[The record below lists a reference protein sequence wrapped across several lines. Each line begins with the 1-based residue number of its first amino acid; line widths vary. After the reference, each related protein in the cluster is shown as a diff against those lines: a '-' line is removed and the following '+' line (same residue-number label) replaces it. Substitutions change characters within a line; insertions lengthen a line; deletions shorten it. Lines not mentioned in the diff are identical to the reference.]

1 MNEGVIRDAWERF
14 ICGGELPQSLRPA
27 VTGSWQRCRNFSV
40 DVGNQR
46 APKLSD
52 AELYRRRCDNALLA
66 ASARLAME
74 RTGQI
79 LSDASSMLILTDGSG
94 HIIETLG
101 DHRTIDAGRQV
112 HLETGGCWDETGI
125 GTNAI
130 GTAMA
135 VRQPVQIHA
144 AEHFCEKVQHW
155 TCAAAPIFHPIDHEL
170 LGVID
175 ISGPPQTF
183 SNQNLALVVSLADHI
198 EGLIGQS
205 IKNEHSRL
213 TARFQEKQ
221 RKWGSNDLVAIDR
234 RGAIVC
240 ASPEAIRSLAT
251 HFGAQSDAPDLSY
264 LKSLPFEDWEGDL
277 ARRLANTRTVLVKDG
292 DSELGAIVVFPAKHK
307 SFAECTTSSR
317 KRQAAP
323 VVNVPPTDAPPRDIV
338 ASASGGS
345 SSQRGLEK
353 IVFLRSADTDTS
365 PHRSTAKYQFVASD
379 ARVKQI
385 CGNVSSAARIGLPIL
400 IGGQTGTGKEELARF
415 AHNAS
420 GRKGAFVPVNCTAL
434 PDSLIEAELFGY
446 ADGAFTGARRGGS
459 RGLAKEANGGTLF
472 LDEIGDMP
480 FALQS
485 VLLRFLDDYT
495 VRPVGG
501 TSTKVDVLIVSATN
515 VELGQAVTSKRF
527 RADLLYRLNTVH
539 VTLPKL
545 NERTDFEEIVLHLLE
560 KISPGNRITDKAVA
574 SLARWAWEGNIRE
587 LRSVLAR
594 LALSTADLNG
604 TIDEALVSHLGQ
616 PSLAQAQGE
625 SLRDLQR
632 ARLLEVYAET
642 GGNISETARR
652 LNVCR
657 NTVYRALEAQ
667 DSD

>member
-1 MNEGVIRDAWERF
+1 
-14 ICGGELPQSLRPA
+14 
-27 VTGSWQRCRNFSV
+27 
-40 DVGNQR
+40 
-46 APKLSD
+46 
-52 AELYRRRCDNALLA
+52 
-66 ASARLAME
+66 
-74 RTGQI
+74 
-79 LSDASSMLILTDGSG
+79 
-94 HIIETLG
+94 
-101 DHRTIDAGRQV
+101 
-112 HLETGGCWDETGI
+112 
-125 GTNAI
+125 
-130 GTAMA
+130 
-135 VRQPVQIHA
+135 
-144 AEHFCEKVQHW
+144 
-155 TCAAAPIFHPIDHEL
+155 
-170 LGVID
+170 VID

-183 SNQNLALVVSLADHI
+183 GNQNLALVVSLADHI
-198 EGLIGQS
+198 EGLIGQC

-317 KRQAAP
+317 KRQAAS
-323 VVNVPPTDAPPRDIV
+323 VVNVPPTDAPRDKV
-338 ASASGGS
+338 SFASGGS
-345 SSQRGLEK
+345 SSQRGLERP
-353 IVFLRSADTDTS
+353 VFLRSEVTDTS
-365 PHRSTAKYQFVASD
+365 PHPSTAKYQFVASD

-385 CGNVSSAARIGLPIL
+385 CGNVASAARIGLPIL
-400 IGGQTGTGKEELARF
+400 ISGQTGTGKEELARF
-415 AHNAS
+415 AHTSS
-420 GRKGAFVPVNCTAL
+420 GRKGPFVPVNCTAL

-501 TSTKVDVLIVSATN
+501 TLMKVDVLIVSATN
-515 VELGQAVTSKRF
+515 VELGHAVTSKRF

-545 NERTDFEEIVLHLLE
+545 NERTDFEEIVLRLLE
-560 KISPGNRITDKAVA
+560 KISPGNKITDKAVA

-594 LALSTADLNG
+594 LALSTSDLNG
-604 TIDEALVSHLGQ
+604 TIDEALVTSLGQ

-625 SLRDLQR
+625 SLRELQR

-667 DSD
+667 DSDQT